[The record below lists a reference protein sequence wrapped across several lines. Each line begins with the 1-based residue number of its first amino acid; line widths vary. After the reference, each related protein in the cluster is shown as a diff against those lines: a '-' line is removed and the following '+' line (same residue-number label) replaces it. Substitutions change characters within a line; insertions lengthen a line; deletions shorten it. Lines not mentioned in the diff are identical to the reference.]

1 MIAGA
6 AAQILVLGRAGS
18 RIDWT
23 MALVA
28 GLSGSFV
35 GGLLFSIVAGDGL
48 ALRPSGILGSIIGA
62 VIVTAAW
69 VRFDKSK
76 R

>member
-6 AAQILVLGRAGS
+6 VAQFLLGRAGS
-18 RIDWT
+18 GIDWT

-35 GGLLFSIVAGDGL
+35 GGLVFSLVAGDGL
-48 ALRPSGILGSIIGA
+48 ALRPSGIVGSIIGA

-69 VRFDKSK
+69 VRFGQTK